1 VEDYMA
7 DFEELWEKFEGKVG
21 ENFKIIPR
29 KVGSSGKL
37 DMMYMGGGDYFLVI
51 VGMNDTP
58 VEYAKKAD
66 KGINRHFKE
75 LGMKEM
81 DIGKPNETIMKI
93 AAFGR
98 DPIDYKQY
106 FIHGE
111 EKVKSRTAM
120 YGKEVTVDANPMFT
134 ISHAKPIFRGKG
146 KLSIT
151 AASTKEKVKEYLS
164 KALEILQEENR

>member
-1 VEDYMA
+1 MA
-7 DFEELWEKFEGKVG
+7 DFEELWERFEGKVG
-21 ENFKIIPR
+21 ENFKILPR

-37 DMMYMGGGDYFLVI
+37 DMVYIGGGDYVAVTL
-51 VGMNDTP
+51 GMNDTP
-58 VEYAKKAD
+58 VEYAQKAD
-66 KGINRHFKE
+66 KKIDYHFKE
-75 LGMKEM
+75 MGMKEM
-81 DIGKPNETIMKI
+81 DIGKTNETIMKI
-93 AAFGR
+93 ATFGR
-98 DPIDYKQY
+98 DAIDYKQY

-111 EKVKSRTAM
+111 EKVKSKTTM
-120 YGKEVTVDANPMFT
+120 YGKEVTVDTNPIFA

>member
-1 VEDYMA
+1 MEDYMA

-37 DMMYMGGGDYFLVI
+37 DMMYMGGGDYFVVI
-51 VGMNDTP
+51 LGMNDTP

-81 DIGKPNETIMKI
+81 DIGKTTEAIMKI

-98 DPIDYKQY
+98 ESLDYKQY
-106 FIHGE
+106 FIHGGKIE
-111 EKVKSRTAM
+111 SKFKM
-120 YGKEVTVDANPMFT
+120 YNNEVAKDVNQMFS